1 MNRIAKE
8 SPEFR
13 KLMFE
18 EAGARKGIDAA
29 LIEKDFWVCWT
40 LKRIFEIDVLK
51 CSVRIGLHIIS
62 QTVCTSLDKK
72 SALAFFACVNCF

>member
-40 LKRIFEIDVLK
+40 LKRIFDVG
-51 CSVRIGLHIIS
+51 RIKL
-62 QTVCTSLDKK
+62 
-72 SALAFFACVNCF
+72 